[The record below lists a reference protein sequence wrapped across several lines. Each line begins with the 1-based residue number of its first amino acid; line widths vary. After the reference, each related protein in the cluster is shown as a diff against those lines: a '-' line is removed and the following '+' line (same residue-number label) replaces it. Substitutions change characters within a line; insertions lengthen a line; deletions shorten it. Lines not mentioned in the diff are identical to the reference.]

1 MSITNPQM
9 IAGRFLR
16 YARARQRVAW
26 IKAQLAAGRIVQL
39 TTYTKATSY
48 DARHADMFK
57 ATKAGAFVQR
67 GKSWDC
73 IDFSNLQSFGPRSG
87 CHYPGPSDVQ

>member
-1 MSITNPQM
+1 VSITNPQM

-39 TTYTKATSY
+39 TTRTKATSY

-73 IDFSNLQSFGPRSG
+73 INFSNLQSFGPRSG
-87 CHYPGPSDVQ
+87 RHYPGPSDVQ